1 MSGRYVEV
9 RVVACASLDS
19 GELLGHLGDEVLG
32 AWEADGCIH
41 LYWPEERWRPE
52 ALAQLEAVLE
62 RIAGA
67 GRRALAIERVSEP
80 DWVAQWAASA
90 RPIRIGRRV
99 LVRQSWNTAPLPPD
113 GIEIVIDPRRAFG
126 TGHHVTTQ
134 LLVELLEERIRGGE
148 RVLDAGTGSGI
159 LAMVAL
165 RLGANAAV
173 AIDLDPTAIECARED
188 AVANGFGPE
197 LELRV
202 ERLEEMTPD
211 SFDVVV
217 ANLDRETHIRHAARF
232 PPLLARAGLL
242 LVSGLLV
249 EDRAEFN
256 DAFAAVAATIR
267 AWREREGWAAAE
279 VVFAPESS

>member
-1 MSGRYVEV
+1 M
-9 RVVACASLDS
+9 
-19 GELLGHLGDEVLG
+19 LG
-32 AWEADGCIH
+32 AWEADDCIH

-80 DWVAQWAASA
+80 DWVALWAAAA

-202 ERLEEMTPD
+202 ARLEEMTPD
-211 SFDVVV
+211 RFDIVV

>member
-9 RVVACASLDS
+9 RVVAGAGLDS

-80 DWVAQWAASA
+80 DWVALWAAAA

-99 LVRQSWNTAPLPPD
+99 LVRQSWNTAPLPRG

-173 AIDLDPTAIECARED
+173 AIDLDPTAIECAREY

-202 ERLEEMTPD
+202 ARIEEMAPD
-211 SFDVVV
+211 RFDVVV